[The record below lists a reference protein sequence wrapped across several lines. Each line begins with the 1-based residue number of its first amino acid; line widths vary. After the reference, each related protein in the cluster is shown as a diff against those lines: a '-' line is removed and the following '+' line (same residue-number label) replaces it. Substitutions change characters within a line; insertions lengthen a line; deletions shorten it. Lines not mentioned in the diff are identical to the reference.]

1 MDRVEKMLGR
11 MKASKLYRCV
21 DWDPEG
27 KAKDLVDKFNSASRS
42 ETMTRTGEYLGKL
55 FAHMGKECYIEP
67 PFYCDY
73 GTNIHVGD
81 YFYANTGLIVL
92 DPCDVIIGDH
102 AFLGPRVNIYCAC
115 HPIDAMIRNTGVEL
129 GKPVTIGDNVWIG
142 GNTVINPGV
151 TIGSNVVIGSGSV
164 VTKDIPDGVLSQ
176 LGNKIQHALHAYTP
190 GEQKGA
196 KAAAQAFRENPEFNT
211 YEVLQELEEI
221 AGIYQRRFVDRKMKS
236 LEILEGLIYN

>member
-11 MKASKLYRCV
+11 MKAGKLYRCV

-27 KAKDLVDKFNSASRS
+27 KAKDLVDKFNSAPRS

-92 DPCDVIIGDH
+92 DQFLRPTVSKITSRKPQFR
-102 AFLGPRVNIYCAC
+102 AFPQR
-115 HPIDAMIRNTGVEL
+115 
-129 GKPVTIGDNVWIG
+129 
-142 GNTVINPGV
+142 
-151 TIGSNVVIGSGSV
+151 
-164 VTKDIPDGVLSQ
+164 LS
-176 LGNKIQHALHAYTP
+176 LAKI
-190 GEQKGA
+190 
-196 KAAAQAFRENPEFNT
+196 
-211 YEVLQELEEI
+211 
-221 AGIYQRRFVDRKMKS
+221 DRKSTRLNSSHRHTSRMPS
-236 LEILEGLIYN
+236 SA